1 VEPVEDER
9 RGQALLRHGIAL
21 RAANG
26 RGEERG
32 TRSGASTARLVKKRR
47 AQARPVELGGLTKSQ
62 AERELR
68 RLMESVTV
76 APTTIDLAE
85 AGRRWLAHL
94 ETIGRRRS
102 TLMDYESAVRVHLVP
117 FFGSRAIGKIA
128 PADIEAFMAA
138 KRREGKSAKSVR
150 NWLGVLHTLLSYAE
164 RRDLIA
170 SNPCRKVDFPRIE
183 ETDADIRFLSAE
195 ASRRCCGRSSSS
207 TSGARPSTRCTCA
220 RR

>member
-1 VEPVEDER
+1 MRAVAKRPQGTGSLFVRTDK
-9 RGQALLRHGIAL
+9 RGRETWYAQWRVDGK
-21 RAANG
+21 
-26 RGEERG
+26 
-32 TRSGASTARLVKKRR
+32 LVKKR
-47 AQARPVELGGLTKSQ
+47 LGPKRLPSSAEGLTKSQ

-68 RLMESVTV
+68 RLVESVTV

-117 FFGSRAIGKIA
+117 FFGSRPIGKIA

-138 KRREGKSAKSVR
+138 KRREGKSAKSLR

-164 RRDLIA
+164 RRDLIP

-195 ASRRCCGRSSSS
+195 GVEALLRAVEIEHEWAP
-207 TSGARPSTRCTCA
+207 TEHAL
-220 RR
+220 

>member
-1 VEPVEDER
+1 VEDER
-9 RGQALLRHGIAL
+9 RGQAPLRPARFSCAPIDGG
-21 RAANG
+21 G
-26 RGEERG
+26 RSWYAQWRVDGKLPKKCLG
-32 TRSGASTARLVKKRR
+32 PKRR
-47 AQARPVELGGLTKSQ
+47 PSSSEGLTKSQ